1 MDISQ
6 LLGSEM
12 GTNITGMIA
21 GKLGLD
27 EGQASSAVS
36 MALPAIMG
44 SLSQHASTA
53 EGAQALTD
61 HLSSNVSN
69 GGFDNLESLMG
80 GGDSHSGFL
89 SQVMGGKA
97 DMLQQ
102 AVGQHAGIDSGTAGQ
117 VMQMLAPV
125 VMQHLGQQQSSG
137 AADGIG
143 GILSGIMSQG
153 ASASPDK
160 MSMISQLLD
169 RNHDG
174 SAMDDVLGMGKSL
187 LGGLM

>member
-6 LLGSEM
+6 LLGSDM
-12 GTNITGMIA
+12 GNNVTSMIA

-27 EGQASSAVS
+27 ENQASSAVS

-44 SLSQHASTA
+44 SLSQHASTP

-61 HLSSNVSN
+61 HLSSNVSS
-69 GGFDNLESLMG
+69 GGFDNIESLLG
-80 GGDSHSGFL
+80 GGDAHGGFL
-89 SQVMGGKA
+89 SQVLGGKA
-97 DMLQQ
+97 AVLQQ
-102 AVGQHAGIDSGTAGQ
+102 AVGQHAGIDAGTAGQ

-125 VMQHLGQQQSSG
+125 VMQHLGQQQSTDASN
-137 AADGIG
+137 GIG
-143 GILSGIMSQG
+143 GILGGIMSQG

-169 RNHDG
+169 RDHDG
-174 SAMDDVLGMGKSL
+174 SAVDDVLGMGKSL
-187 LGGLM
+187 LGGLL